1 MITGKKPIAAVLP
14 DGRADISRL
23 GGILIHERGIAF
35 NPVTGETFR
44 LVGPARQLIRLLQE
58 GTPPSDLLA
67 YLVENYEVEEP
78 TARRDLD
85 TFMATLEDMGWV
97 EAT

>member
-1 MITGKKPIAAVLP
+1 MITGKKPTAAAP
-14 DGRADISRL
+14 PEGRADICRL

-58 GTPPSDLLA
+58 GTPPDGLLS
-67 YLVENYEVEEP
+67 YLVDNYEVEE
-78 TARRDLD
+78 TVARRDLD
-85 TFMATLEDMGWV
+85 TFLATLEDMGWL
-97 EAT
+97 EAA